1 MPAGV
6 VVKLGATISMEGSIL
21 ATINT
26 DRSTTRARPRW
37 GVAATGVVTAL
48 LAVVLLLELQNNW
61 SFYTTGD
68 PNSEALLLW
77 TAVMAA
83 VAAFVSGRFPVWGLW
98 AGGTLACLVVLGLLL
113 GGPQGLATSV
123 VARHPGSP
131 RVRHL
136 GGAPVSGSRSRWKC
150 AGVRRCLTHAPPA
163 SVADAAAG
171 LLHK

>member
-1 MPAGV
+1 M
-6 VVKLGATISMEGSIL
+6 GATISMEGSIL

-68 PNSEALLLW
+68 PNGEALLIW

-113 GGPQGLATSV
+113 GGPQDSLPPSSPGIQDPQGSAIWAAHQFPV
-123 VARHPGSP
+123 V
-131 RVRHL
+131 
-136 GGAPVSGSRSRWKC
+136 
-150 AGVRRCLTHAPPA
+150 
-163 SVADAAAG
+163 AAAG
-171 LLHK
+171 SALASAGASLTRPRRR